1 MYAGLDV
8 APDGCARSK
17 RKEHLR
23 KTEYLSKDGNIKTKK
38 GITFN
43 PFLKAKLLGVLG
55 PSFLKSKSLYAEFY
69 YGYKNRLISHPKH
82 KEKSDMHRHNMANR
96 YMIKRF
102 IVDLYVEW
110 RKLEGL
116 PVSGE
121 YAEEKLSI
129 SH

>member
-1 MYAGLDV
+1 M
-8 APDGCARSK
+8 K
-17 RKEHLR
+17 KEIRPLVRGFYDIQKLR
-23 KTEYLSKDGNIKTKK
+23 
-38 GITFN
+38 
-43 PFLKAKLLGVLG
+43 
-55 PSFLKSKSLYAEFY
+55 
-69 YGYKNRLISHPKH
+69 PKH